1 MEFSVIICTYN
12 RSNGL
17 KTTLESLEFQELPEN
32 FSWEIVVVDNN
43 SIDDTP
49 EKVREFAENS
59 ELIVR
64 YVKEKIQGLSHARN
78 KGVAE
83 ARGRYLYFIDD
94 DEIADKHLV
103 GEIYDTFET
112 YKCDCV
118 GGRIYLKC
126 EDEMPQWLTKDL
138 WGFLTYLNYGDNA
151 FQLDEQRY
159 PFGGNMAFSRAVFR
173 RIGLFNVNMGRKG
186 DQLFGGE
193 EFDLFQ
199 RLLASGGK
207 GIYQPKAIVYHVTK
221 KPRLQKKYFR
231 TLHYKAGIQKALL
244 DNRVYKR
251 SLFGI
256 PLFIFPQFLG
266 SIRNYVAVV
275 FFDGWNRSLRKEMTV
290 CHFIGFMRGCLHKEF
305 SKKAVDGKELE
316 NKSP

>member
-17 KTTLESLEFQELPEN
+17 KTTLESLELQELPGN
-32 FSWEIVVVDNN
+32 FSWEILVVDNN
-43 SIDDTP
+43 STDDTP
-49 EKVREFAENS
+49 EKVRDFAEHS
-59 ELIVR
+59 ELVVR
-64 YVKEKIQGLSHARN
+64 YVKEKKQGLSHARN
-78 KGVAE
+78 KGIAE

-103 GEIYDTFET
+103 REIYDTFET
-112 YKCDCV
+112 YQCDCV

-126 EDEMPQWLTKDL
+126 EDEMPRWLTKDL

-151 FQLDEQRY
+151 FQMDEQRY
-159 PFGGNMAFSRAVFR
+159 PFGGNMAFSREVFK

-193 EFDLFQ
+193 ESDLFQ

-275 FFDGWNRSLRKEMTV
+275 FFFWWYW
-290 CHFIGFMRGCLHKEF
+290 
-305 SKKAVDGKELE
+305 
-316 NKSP
+316 